1 MKKIQKKAAKNKLDE
16 GGAAEIERAMEEE
29 KLNILASAH
38 HHSNSSI
45 NIENASHQI
54 SIHFQR
60 YRVSTVH
67 LLVHR
72 GCLPWYFSVPLSAH
86 DSAWADGCF
95 TILTSHF
102 CQIPISPGM
111 GRQQTWADNVN
122 PTKVHEQMEHHLF
135 EFHSRFQNKI
145 NF

>member
-54 SIHFQR
+54 SIHIQR
-60 YRVSTVH
+60 YRVYICSCTGAVC
-67 LLVHR
+67 LGILVFH
-72 GCLPWYFSVPLSAH
+72 CLP
-86 DSAWADGCF
+86 
-95 TILTSHF
+95 TILHGLMGV
-102 CQIPISPGM
+102 SP
-111 GRQQTWADNVN
+111 
-122 PTKVHEQMEHHLF
+122 
-135 EFHSRFQNKI
+135 S
-145 NF
+145 